1 MVTPQKPF
9 PSANEMSTS
18 NTMCGTPIIRS
29 IIQLTTASTRL
40 PPSAAA
46 QPRINAITDDTPAAS
61 KPTSTLVD
69 NPASVRASMSRP
81 IQSVPNGCATP
92 GAKLFAAKS
101 VTVAWGYSV
110 RPAITTATSAAA
122 APMHAASATTREAA
136 RRCAEA

>member
-1 MVTPQKPF
+1 MAIVSPGTPRMTPMALKFGEPPVYKPAAIAASCR
-9 PSANEMSTS
+9 PHGKPAPSVRPKTTTTALTASSRSANEMSTS

-81 IQSVPNGCATP
+81 IQSVPNG
-92 GAKLFAAKS
+92 
-101 VTVAWGYSV
+101 
-110 RPAITTATSAAA
+110 
-122 APMHAASATTREAA
+122 
-136 RRCAEA
+136 